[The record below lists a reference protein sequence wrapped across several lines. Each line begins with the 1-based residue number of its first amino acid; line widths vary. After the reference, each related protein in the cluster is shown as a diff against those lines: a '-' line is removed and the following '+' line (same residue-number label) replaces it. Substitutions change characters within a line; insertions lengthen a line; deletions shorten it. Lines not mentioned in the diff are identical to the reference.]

1 MPYATKRYL
10 VHFLP
15 TSVGLSPT
23 FSTIRRV
30 DTGAV
35 IASPPSILEAVGA
48 GMGQGLYYFDWP
60 FTSAT
65 DPDVDWV
72 VGSLADPTT
81 LAQGRVSVRD
91 VPQVFGSG
99 PLSVTLGFNFLP
111 NQTGLSPA
119 FSLFKRTDTWADV
132 SQPTISELGGAG
144 NGGGFYT
151 FPFTFGGAGAPDI
164 AWLVNGNAPGPINP
178 SLMAYGSASPLE
190 YYPQVAPPVP
200 PALPAFVPNPLANLS
215 PSLIDFG
222 QDFSFLSGL
231 DPNLGLV
238 SGLANLGQ
246 ALAHRLETPRG
257 GLFYDGDYGTDVRGR
272 INDAMT
278 PAGLSRLASD
288 VNTECR
294 KDERVLTCISNVQFV
309 QATSSLSI
317 TLYVTT
323 AAGPFQFVLA
333 VTEVSVALLEPSNLL
348 AAA

>member
-35 IASPPSILEAVGA
+35 IASPPTILEAVGV

-60 FTSAT
+60 FVSAT

-91 VPQVFGSG
+91 VPQVFGFNA
-99 PLSVTLGFNFLP
+99 LSVSLGFNFLP
-111 NQTGLSPA
+111 NQVGLSPA

-151 FPFTFGGAGAPDI
+151 FSFTFGSAGAPDI

-190 YYPQVAPPVP
+190 YYPQIQPPVP
-200 PALPAFVPNPLANLS
+200 PGISVAAVNPLVGL
-215 PSLIDFG
+215 PSTTDFG
-222 QDFSFLSGL
+222 TDFSFLSQL
-231 DPNLGLV
+231 DPNFGLV
-238 SGLANLGQ
+238 SGVANLGQ

-257 GLFYDGDYGTDVRGR
+257 GLFYDANYGTDIRDR
-272 INDAMT
+272 LNDNMG
-278 PAGLSRLASD
+278 AGIVAQIGAD
-288 VNTECR
+288 AQAECS
-294 KDERVLTCISNVQFV
+294 KDERVLSCTANAQFNNQTDELTLNVAV
-309 QATSSLSI
+309 QTSS
-317 TLYVTT
+317 
-323 AAGPFQFVLA
+323 GPFLFVFG
-333 VTEVSVALLEPSNLL
+333 VTQASVALLTTPTS
-348 AAA
+348 